1 MKKVTWL
8 FVIMLFGFCFSQP
21 VFGKDSDSP
30 DEQKKTTE
38 KKVQEPWPNF
48 ELDLGIALT
57 ALDSSVRFGTTAGVG
72 IDIDVEDALNI
83 DSSTLIWFAGGF
95 YRFGS
100 TRRHRFDFSYSSY
113 HRDATTVLGDDIPI
127 FDVIFPDGATV
138 YTEFNFDIIRAGYS
152 YSLLKDDRMD
162 IGIGGGLYVMPISLN
177 INDLSDSNIG
187 VKSESITAPL
197 PFITLRGDFALTKKL
212 FLRAATDMFYL
223 KYSDFE
229 GSILAGRV
237 GIEYDFWKNVG
248 IGLGFNNFTVE
259 IDGESDS
266 DYPNI
271 NFNGNIDF
279 QYRGL
284 LLYTKIYF

>member
-1 MKKVTWL
+1 MKKITWV
-8 FVIMLFGFCFSQP
+8 FVIILFGFCFSQP
-21 VFGKDSDSP
+21 VFAA
-30 DEQKKTTE
+30 EE
-38 KKVQEPWPNF
+38 KKESEKKMVEPWHNF
-48 ELDLGIALT
+48 QLDLGIALT
-57 ALDSSVRFGTTAGVG
+57 ALDSSVRFGTTNAGLG

-83 DSSTLIWFAGGF
+83 DSSTLIWFGGGF

-113 HRDATTVLGDDIPI
+113 RRDATTVLATDIPI
-127 FDVIFPDGATV
+127 FDDTILKGTTV

-162 IGIGGGLYVMPISLN
+162 IGIGGGLYVMPIEFNLSSSLGGAN
-177 INDLSDSNIG
+177 
-187 VKSESITAPL
+187 SESITAPL
-197 PFITLRGDFALTKKL
+197 PVITLRGDFALTKKL
-212 FLRAATDMFYL
+212 FLRAATDLFYL

-259 IDGESDS
+259 VEGESSS

-271 NFNGNIDF
+271 NFNGKINF